1 MTTEIELKYLL
12 FAEQNDTN
20 VNAINQAID
29 ALLTANNLTF
39 EFSEKQLTNSYFDTN
54 ALALRKLDFGL
65 RIRGKKLAG
74 QDYRYEQTI
83 KTAGKVVA
91 GLHQRPEY
99 NVDLYKPNVELAL
112 FPEDIWPKGTDVTAI
127 EENLSSIFSTNFTR
141 YNYTIE
147 LAGGKVELA
156 FDCGEISCPDY
167 DKTKQIFEMEF
178 ELLSG
183 ETSALFDLAKL
194 IMSQVAMRPG
204 QDSKA
209 KRGYA
214 LAAEFTGASQSKREQ
229 PKEELG
235 TLAPQYLALDIIP
248 MVNVNTV
255 AQSFICGIHFGLKQL
270 QANVARYVDR
280 PSLTTL
286 SKISENFALLRQGFW
301 LFEQVLPSDCEKIR
315 DELSYYLRVIHWVD
329 NAQHLKEL
337 TTKTG
342 SYRKKLSHC
351 QALIDKLKLEKQR
364 YPDEQKML
372 ALFHD
377 ERFNLLQLSL
387 LELLVDEQ
395 TLMEK
400 IRFLEQPLL
409 DFSKTQLIQS
419 LKQLTDEVQSLATHK
434 QQSER
439 FLGLYPLLIRSLLT
453 GSWFAS
459 LFNHQVGDA
468 QLSEQQLIYRRP
480 WLDVKQGISE
490 LQTLD
495 LLQQQLAILP
505 VAQTKLELWLSNKV
519 DNLLQALQQSV
530 DNALSIQPYWHHV

>member
-12 FAEQNDTN
+12 FTEQNDTN
-20 VNAINQAID
+20 ISAINQSINTV
-29 ALLTANNLTF
+29 LTANNLAF
-39 EFSEKQLTNSYFDTN
+39 EFSEKQLTNSYYDTD
-54 ALALRKLDFGL
+54 ALTLRQLDFGL
-65 RIRGKKLAG
+65 RVRGKKLGG
-74 QDYRYEQTI
+74 QDFCYEQTI

-99 NVDLYKPNVELAL
+99 NVDLSNANVDLAL
-112 FPEDIWPKGTDVTAI
+112 FPEHIWPQGTDVATIAK
-127 EENLSSIFSTNFTR
+127 NLSSIFTTNFTR
-141 YNYTIE
+141 YNYVIE
-147 LAGGKVELA
+147 LAAGKVELA
-156 FDCGEISCPDY
+156 FDCGDISCFNY
-167 DKTKQIFEMEF
+167 EKTKQIFEIEF

-183 ETSALFDLAKL
+183 ETSALFELARL
-194 IMSQVAMRPG
+194 MMSNIAMRPG

-214 LAAEFTGASQSKREQ
+214 LAAEFAGATKVKKQANVED
-229 PKEELG
+229 LG

-248 MVNVNTV
+248 MVNVDDIGQAFV
-255 AQSFICGIHFGLKQL
+255 CGINFGLKQL
-270 QANVARYVDR
+270 QANVARYVDK

-301 LFEQVLPSDCEKIR
+301 LFEQVLPANCEKIR

-337 TTKTG
+337 MTKTG

-351 QALIDKLKLEKQR
+351 QALIDKLKLEKRR

-395 TLMEK
+395 AL
-400 IRFLEQPLL
+400 ISRINLNAQPLL
-409 DFSKTQLIQS
+409 DFTQIKLTQS
-419 LKQLTDEVQSLATHK
+419 LQQLTDEVRSLAVNE

-439 FLGLYPLLIRSLLT
+439 YLGLYPLLIRSLLT

-459 LFNHQVGDA
+459 LYNYQVGDA
-468 QLSEQQLIYRRP
+468 QLSEQQLLYRRP

-505 VAQTKLELWLSNKV
+505 VQQNKLELWLSNKV